1 MFQRT
6 VVLKNVEPIGDFER
20 LMSALSG
27 VEAARMVPEAVRL
40 LREEAGATEAMVVRQ
55 TDTRGAATLWA
66 DPPHASSTL
75 PSVFGEAPPAGEIVV
90 LEGMGQADG
99 IVSGS
104 EARAAAILPI
114 CSGPAFTIAMVLLWR
129 HEVVFDARLLSF
141 LRIAMVFL
149 RATIP
154 LTEAL
159 RTAESQRD
167 EVAAVLETLP
177 QGVAFVDQRG
187 ARGWLNGQ
195 AARVLQ
201 LPAGSVSPALI
212 TEAMQRI
219 HLAAERAREHELRSG
234 NANDREW
241 ILRDTDARVL
251 SITSSMTRLRD
262 VDGRLWLFNDI
273 TEQRRAE
280 EELRASEDRYRELF
294 DNSPLPAWV
303 FDLRTLEI
311 LMVNPAA
318 VMLYGYTREE
328 FLNMRL
334 TDLRPPSEIP
344 KLMARLHSAVKT
356 HETSGPWLHRK
367 KDGTLL
373 SVEVSSHEVNFGG
386 NRARLVMIN
395 DVTERNAAE
404 QRLREQEERWQ
415 LALRGNNDGLWDYD
429 IAKKEVYFSRRWK
442 EMLGYQ
448 EHELGNLT
456 SEWEKRVHPDDLAG
470 VQAKLADHLSRKTPF
485 YVAEYRLRCK
495 DGSYKWVLGRGQAVW
510 DENGKPVRMVGSHTD
525 ITERKESEE
534 RLTREAVYDSL
545 TGLLNRRYLLEELER
560 VIARAEDQGFPLA
573 LALGDLDHFK
583 LVNDTHG
590 HAGGDEV
597 LAVFGQILQQAQSA
611 GDIAGRIGGD
621 EFCMVFPRAS
631 AAEADISVERTRAR
645 LSTMAF
651 GVASG
656 VPFSVSATF
665 GMATWHPGET
675 GKELLEAADRALYQA
690 KQLGRNRVL
699 HL

>member
-6 VVLKNVEPIGDFER
+6 VVLKNVEPTREFER
-20 LMSALSG
+20 LILALSC
-27 VEAARMVPEAVRL
+27 VEAARIVPEAVRL
-40 LREEAGATEAMVVRQ
+40 LREEAGASEAMVVRQ
-55 TDTRGAATLWA
+55 TDARGVATLWA
-66 DPPHASSTL
+66 DPPDASSTM
-75 PSVFGEAPPAGEIVV
+75 PSVFGEALPAGEIVV
-90 LEGMGQADG
+90 LERVGTGRFDPILSA
-99 IVSGS
+99 S

-114 CSGPAFTIAMVLLWR
+114 SSGPAFTLATVLLWR

-141 LRIAMVFL
+141 LRTTMVFL

-154 LTEAL
+154 PTEAL

-177 QGVAFVDQRG
+177 QGVAFVDERG

-195 AARVLQ
+195 AARVLE

-212 TEAMQRI
+212 TEAMQKI
-219 HLAAERAREHELRSG
+219 QLAAEHAQ
-234 NANDREW
+234 DREW
-241 ILRDTDARVL
+241 ILRDSDARVL
-251 SITSSMTRLRD
+251 SITSAMTRLRD

-280 EELRASEDRYRELF
+280 DELRASEDRYRELF

-303 FDLRTLEI
+303 SDLRSLAI

-318 VMLYGYTREE
+318 MKLYGYTREE
-328 FLNMRL
+328 FLAMKL
-334 TDLRPPSEIP
+334 TDLRPPGEIP
-344 KLMARLHSAVKT
+344 KLLANLPNLEKA
-356 HETSGPWLHRK
+356 HEKSGPWLHRK

-373 SVEVSSHEVNFGG
+373 VVEVTTHEVGFSGI
-386 NRARLVMIN
+386 RARLAMIY

-429 IAKKEVYFSRRWK
+429 ITKGEVYFSRRWK

-456 SEWEKRVHPDDLAG
+456 EEWEKRVHPDDLPG

-495 DGSYKWVLGRGQAVW
+495 DGNYKWVLGRGQAVW

-525 ITERKESEE
+525 ITERKQSEE

-545 TGLLNRRYLLEELER
+545 TGLFNRRYLLEELER
-560 VIARAEDQGFPLA
+560 VILRAEDQGFPLA

-583 LVNDTHG
+583 SVNDTHG

-597 LAVFGQILQQAQSA
+597 LAVFGQILQQCQNA

-651 GVASG
+651 GVSSG

-665 GMATWHPGET
+665 GLATWHPGET